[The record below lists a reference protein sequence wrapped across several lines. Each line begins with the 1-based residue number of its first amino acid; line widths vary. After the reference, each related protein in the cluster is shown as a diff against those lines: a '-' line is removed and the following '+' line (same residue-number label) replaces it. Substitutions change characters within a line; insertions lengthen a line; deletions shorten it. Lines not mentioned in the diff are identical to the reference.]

1 MLTILTLKMLLM
13 IVYLAHWDW
22 ILTQS
27 RKDIVSNINDSKFM
41 AICPIDENKIE
52 LENYYH
58 KVVDWKL
65 NRNKI
70 FDISGSKRLRK
81 ITKSLNY
88 DDIVHVYTL
97 KSGLLFAFANLFRNN
112 KTKNI
117 LTITGLGYLF
127 SNNFKAK
134 ILKKLLSFFITHL
147 INKNFDFLM
156 YQNNVDQKIFNNYS
170 KYNGESYIIPTSG
183 ISVKEFKIKKEYR
196 NSNLKIIM
204 ATRLINDKGI
214 FEYLELA
221 NLMKDSDF
229 EFYLAGD
236 LDNGNPDSLSESQL
250 NEIKNSNFINYL
262 GHIDIKKELQNFDIN
277 IVMSKYEGSSRILLE
292 SLYVGLICLS
302 NNIPGTSEVSSKFRN
317 SFFIDENN
325 IEEFRRNL
333 DEIINHDAF
342 SDSRQNILFGEDAK
356 YNRELIDEN
365 YTSVKIAA
373 AYNKIY
379 RYLRKEIESYKSEFI

>member
-27 RKDIVSNINDSKFM
+27 RKDIISNIKDSKFK
-41 AICPIDENKIE
+41 AICPIDENQIV
-52 LENYYH
+52 LENYYEEII
-58 KVVDWKL
+58 DWKV

-70 FDISGSKRLRK
+70 LDFSGIRNLRK
-81 ITKSLNY
+81 IVESLNS
-88 DDIVHVYTL
+88 DDIVHVFTL
-97 KSGLLFAFANLFRNN
+97 KSGLLLAFANLFRKN

-134 ILKKLLSFFITHL
+134 ILRVILSFLIENL
-147 INKNFDFLM
+147 INKNFHFLM
-156 YQNNVDQKIFNNYS
+156 YQNGQDQKTFNDYS
-170 KYNGESYIIPTSG
+170 KYRGESYIIPTSG
-183 ISVKEFKIKKEYR
+183 ITVKEIEIKKEYK

-204 ATRLINDKGI
+204 ATRLIKDKGV

-221 NLMKDSDF
+221 RSMKDSNF

-236 LDNGNPDSLSESQL
+236 LDKGNPDSLSEADL
-250 NEIKNSNFINYL
+250 DKIKKDNFVDYL
-262 GHIDIKKELQNFDIN
+262 GHIDINKELHNYDIN

-292 SLYVGLICLS
+292 SLYIGLICLS
-302 NNIPGTSEVSSKFRN
+302 NNIPGTTELSSKFRN
-317 SFFIDENN
+317 TFFIEDNN
-325 IEEFRRNL
+325 IQEFERNL
-333 DEIINHDAF
+333 NEIIKSNL
-342 SDSRQNILFGEDAK
+342 IFGDFAK
-356 YNRELIDEN
+356 HNRELIIEN

-379 RYLRKEIESYKSEFI
+379 QYLRKEIESFKSEFN

>member
-41 AICPIDENKIE
+41 AICPIDRNEIE
-52 LENYYH
+52 LENYY
-58 KVVDWKL
+58 KEAIDWKL

-70 FDISGSKRLRK
+70 FDFWGIKNLRNIIK
-81 ITKSLNY
+81 DLNS
-88 DDIVHVYTL
+88 DDIVHVFTL

-127 SNNFKAK
+127 SDNFKAK
-134 ILKKLLSFFITHL
+134 ILKILLGFFIKRL
-147 INKNFDFLM
+147 VNKNFDFLM
-156 YQNNVDQKIFNNYS
+156 YQNGEDQKTFNNYS
-170 KYNGESYIIPTSG
+170 KYNGESFIIPTSG
-183 ISVKEFKIKKEYR
+183 ITVKELELKKEYR
-196 NSNLKIIM
+196 NSNLKVIM

-325 IEEFRRNL
+325 IEEFRRSL

-342 SDSRQNILFGEDAK
+342 SDNTQNILFGEDAK

-365 YTSVKIAA
+365 YTSAKIAA

>member
-27 RKDIVSNINDSKFM
+27 RKDIISNIKDSKFK
-41 AICPIDENKIE
+41 AICPIDENQIV
-52 LENYYH
+52 LENYYEEII
-58 KVVDWKL
+58 DWKV

-70 FDISGSKRLRK
+70 LDFSGIRNLRK
-81 ITKSLNY
+81 IVESLNS
-88 DDIVHVYTL
+88 DDIVHVFTL
-97 KSGLLFAFANLFRNN
+97 KSGLLFAFANLFRKN

-134 ILKKLLSFFITHL
+134 ILKVILSFLIENL
-147 INKNFDFLM
+147 INKNFHFLM
-156 YQNNVDQKIFNNYS
+156 YQNGQDQKTFNDYS
-170 KYNGESYIIPTSG
+170 KYRGESYIIPTSG
-183 ISVKEFKIKKEYR
+183 ITVKEIEIKKEYK

-204 ATRLINDKGI
+204 ATRLIKDKGV

-221 NLMKDSDF
+221 RSMKDSNF

-236 LDNGNPDSLSESQL
+236 LDKGNPDSLSKADL
-250 NEIKNSNFINYL
+250 DKIKKDNFVDYL
-262 GHIDIKKELQNFDIN
+262 GHIDINKELQNYDIN

-292 SLYVGLICLS
+292 SLYIGLICLS
-302 NNIPGTSEVSSKFRN
+302 NNIPGTTELSSKFRN
-317 SFFIDENN
+317 TFFIEDNN
-325 IEEFRRNL
+325 IQEFERKLN
-333 DEIINHDAF
+333 EIIKSNLIF
-342 SDSRQNILFGEDAK
+342 EDFAK
-356 YNRELIDEN
+356 YNRELIIEN

-379 RYLRKEIESYKSEFI
+379 QYLRKEIESYKSEFN

>member
-27 RKDIVSNINDSKFM
+27 RKDIISNIKDSKFK
-41 AICPIDENKIE
+41 AICPIDENQIV
-52 LENYYH
+52 LENYYEEII
-58 KVVDWKL
+58 DWKV

-70 FDISGSKRLRK
+70 LDFSGIRNLRK
-81 ITKSLNY
+81 IVESLNS
-88 DDIVHVYTL
+88 DDIVHVFTL
-97 KSGLLFAFANLFRNN
+97 KSGLLLAFANLFRKN

-134 ILKKLLSFFITHL
+134 ILKVILSFLIENL
-147 INKNFDFLM
+147 INKNFHFLM
-156 YQNNVDQKIFNNYS
+156 YQNGQDQKTFNDYS
-170 KYNGESYIIPTSG
+170 KYRGESYIIPTSG
-183 ISVKEFKIKKEYR
+183 ITVKEIEIKKEYK

-204 ATRLINDKGI
+204 ATRLIKDKGV

-221 NLMKDSDF
+221 RSMKDSNF

-236 LDNGNPDSLSESQL
+236 LDKGNPDSLSEADL
-250 NEIKNSNFINYL
+250 DKIKKDNFVNYL
-262 GHIDIKKELQNFDIN
+262 GHIDINKELHNYDIN

-292 SLYVGLICLS
+292 SLYIGLICLS
-302 NNIPGTSEVSSKFRN
+302 NNIPGTTELSSKFRN
-317 SFFIDENN
+317 TFFIEDNN
-325 IEEFRRNL
+325 IQEFERNL
-333 DEIINHDAF
+333 NEIIKSNLIF
-342 SDSRQNILFGEDAK
+342 EDFAK
-356 YNRELIDEN
+356 YNRELIIEN

-379 RYLRKEIESYKSEFI
+379 QYLRKEIESYKSEFN

>member
-70 FDISGSKRLRK
+70 FDISGIKRLRK

-134 ILKKLLSFFITHL
+134 ILKILLRFFITPL

-156 YQNNVDQKIFNNYS
+156 YQNTVDQKTFNNYS

-325 IEEFRRNL
+325 IEEFRRSL

-342 SDSRQNILFGEDAK
+342 SDNTQNILFGEDAK

>member
-41 AICPIDENKIE
+41 AICPIGRNEIE
-52 LENYYH
+52 LKNYY
-58 KVVDWKL
+58 KEAIDWKL

-70 FDISGSKRLRK
+70 FDFWGIKNLRNIIK
-81 ITKSLNY
+81 DLNS
-88 DDIVHVYTL
+88 DDIVHVFTL

-127 SNNFKAK
+127 SDNFKAK
-134 ILKKLLSFFITHL
+134 ILKILLGFFIKRL
-147 INKNFDFLM
+147 VNKNFDFLM
-156 YQNNVDQKIFNNYS
+156 YQNGEDQKTFNNYS
-170 KYNGESYIIPTSG
+170 KYNGESFIIPTSG
-183 ISVKEFKIKKEYR
+183 ITVKELELKKEYR
-196 NSNLKIIM
+196 NSNLKVIM

-325 IEEFRRNL
+325 IEEFRRSL

-342 SDSRQNILFGEDAK
+342 SDNTQNILFGEDAK

>member
-27 RKDIVSNINDSKFM
+27 RKDIISNIKDSKFK
-41 AICPIDENKIE
+41 AICPIDENQIV
-52 LENYYH
+52 LENYYEEII
-58 KVVDWKL
+58 DWKV

-70 FDISGSKRLRK
+70 LDFSGIRNLRK
-81 ITKSLNY
+81 IVESLNS
-88 DDIVHVYTL
+88 DDIVHVFTL
-97 KSGLLFAFANLFRNN
+97 KSGLLFAFANLFRKN

-134 ILKKLLSFFITHL
+134 ILRVILSFLIENL
-147 INKNFDFLM
+147 INKNFHFLM
-156 YQNNVDQKIFNNYS
+156 YQNGQDQKTFNDYS
-170 KYNGESYIIPTSG
+170 KYRGESYIIPTSG
-183 ISVKEFKIKKEYR
+183 ITVKEIEIKKEYK

-204 ATRLINDKGI
+204 ATRLIKDKGV

-221 NLMKDSDF
+221 RSMKDSNF

-236 LDNGNPDSLSESQL
+236 LDKGNPDSLSEVDL
-250 NEIKNSNFINYL
+250 DKIKKDNFVDYL
-262 GHIDIKKELQNFDIN
+262 GHIDINKELHNYDIN

-292 SLYVGLICLS
+292 SLYIGLICLS
-302 NNIPGTSEVSSKFRN
+302 NNIPGTTELSSKFRN
-317 SFFIDENN
+317 TFFIEDNN
-325 IEEFRRNL
+325 IQEFERNL
-333 DEIINHDAF
+333 NEIIKSNL
-342 SDSRQNILFGEDAK
+342 IFGDFAK
-356 YNRELIDEN
+356 HNRELIIEN

-379 RYLRKEIESYKSEFI
+379 QYLRKEIESYKSEFN

>member
-1 MLTILTLKMLLM
+1 
-13 IVYLAHWDW
+13 
-22 ILTQS
+22 
-27 RKDIVSNINDSKFM
+27 
-41 AICPIDENKIE
+41 
-52 LENYYH
+52 
-58 KVVDWKL
+58 
-65 NRNKI
+65 
-70 FDISGSKRLRK
+70 
-81 ITKSLNY
+81 
-88 DDIVHVYTL
+88 
-97 KSGLLFAFANLFRNN
+97 
-112 KTKNI
+112 
-117 LTITGLGYLF
+117 
-127 SNNFKAK
+127 
-134 ILKKLLSFFITHL
+134 
-147 INKNFDFLM
+147 M
-156 YQNNVDQKIFNNYS
+156 YQNGEDQKTFNNYS
-170 KYNGESYIIPTSG
+170 KYNGESFIIPTSG
-183 ISVKEFKIKKEYR
+183 ITVKELELKKEYR
-196 NSNLKIIM
+196 NSNLKVIM

-250 NEIKNSNFINYL
+250 NVIKNSNFINYL
-262 GHIDIKKELQNFDIN
+262 GHIDVKKELHNFDIN

-292 SLYVGLICLS
+292 SLYIGLICLS
-302 NNIPGTSEVSSKFRN
+302 NNIPGTSELSSKFRN

-342 SDSRQNILFGEDAK
+342 SDNTQNILFGEDAK

>member
-1 MLTILTLKMLLM
+1 M

-58 KVVDWKL
+58 KAVDWNL

-70 FDISGSKRLRK
+70 FDISGIRSLRK

-134 ILKKLLSFFITHL
+134 ILKILLSFFITHL

-156 YQNNVDQKIFNNYS
+156 YQNNIDQKTFNNYS

-183 ISVKEFKIKKEYR
+183 ISVQEFKIKKEYR

-325 IEEFRRNL
+325 IEEFRRSL

-342 SDSRQNILFGEDAK
+342 SDNTQNILFGEDAK

>member
-1 MLTILTLKMLLM
+1 MLTNLTLKMLLM

-27 RKDIVSNINDSKFM
+27 RKDIISNIKDSKFK
-41 AICPIDENKIE
+41 AICPIDENQIV
-52 LENYYH
+52 LENYYEEII
-58 KVVDWKL
+58 DWKI

-70 FDISGSKRLRK
+70 LDFSGIRNLRK
-81 ITKSLNY
+81 IVESLNS
-88 DDIVHVYTL
+88 DDIVHVFTL
-97 KSGLLFAFANLFRNN
+97 KSGLLLAFANLFRKN

-134 ILKKLLSFFITHL
+134 ILKVILSFLIENL
-147 INKNFDFLM
+147 INKNFHFLM
-156 YQNNVDQKIFNNYS
+156 YQNGQDQKTFNDYS
-170 KYNGESYIIPTSG
+170 KYRGESYIIPTSG
-183 ISVKEFKIKKEYR
+183 ITVKEIEIKKEYK

-204 ATRLINDKGI
+204 ATRLIKDKGV

-221 NLMKDSDF
+221 RSMKDSNF

-236 LDNGNPDSLSESQL
+236 LDKGNPDSLSEADL
-250 NEIKNSNFINYL
+250 DKIKKDNFVDYL
-262 GHIDIKKELQNFDIN
+262 GHIDINKELHNYDIN

-292 SLYVGLICLS
+292 SLYIGLICLS
-302 NNIPGTSEVSSKFRN
+302 NNIPGTTELSSKFRN
-317 SFFIDENN
+317 TFFIEDNN
-325 IEEFRRNL
+325 IQEFERNL
-333 DEIINHDAF
+333 NEIIKSNLIF
-342 SDSRQNILFGEDAK
+342 EDFAK
-356 YNRELIDEN
+356 YNRELIIEN

-379 RYLRKEIESYKSEFI
+379 QYLRKEIGSYKSEFK

>member
-1 MLTILTLKMLLM
+1 M

-27 RKDIVSNINDSKFM
+27 RKDIISNIKDSKFK
-41 AICPIDENKIE
+41 AICPIDENQIV
-52 LENYYH
+52 LENYYEEII
-58 KVVDWKL
+58 DWKI

-70 FDISGSKRLRK
+70 LDFSGIRNLRK
-81 ITKSLNY
+81 IVESLNS
-88 DDIVHVYTL
+88 DDIVHVFTL
-97 KSGLLFAFANLFRNN
+97 KSGLLLAFANLFRKN

-134 ILKKLLSFFITHL
+134 ILKVILSFLIENL
-147 INKNFDFLM
+147 INKNFHFLM
-156 YQNNVDQKIFNNYS
+156 YQNGQDQKTFNDYS
-170 KYNGESYIIPTSG
+170 KYRGESYIIPTSG
-183 ISVKEFKIKKEYR
+183 ITVKEIEIKKEYK

-204 ATRLINDKGI
+204 ATRLIKDKGV

-221 NLMKDSDF
+221 RSMKDSNF

-236 LDNGNPDSLSESQL
+236 LDKGNPDSLSEADL
-250 NEIKNSNFINYL
+250 DKIKKDNFVDYL
-262 GHIDIKKELQNFDIN
+262 GHIDINKELHNYDIN

-292 SLYVGLICLS
+292 SLYIGLICLS
-302 NNIPGTSEVSSKFRN
+302 NNIPGTTELSSKFRN
-317 SFFIDENN
+317 TFFIEDNN
-325 IEEFRRNL
+325 IQEFERNL
-333 DEIINHDAF
+333 NEIIKSNLIF
-342 SDSRQNILFGEDAK
+342 EDFAK
-356 YNRELIDEN
+356 YNRELIIEN

-379 RYLRKEIESYKSEFI
+379 QYLRKEIESYKSEFN

>member
-1 MLTILTLKMLLM
+1 M

-41 AICPIDENKIE
+41 AICPIDKNKIE

-58 KVVDWKL
+58 KAVDWNL
-65 NRNKI
+65 NRNKL
-70 FDISGSKRLRK
+70 FDISGIRNLRK

-127 SNNFKAK
+127 SDNFKAK
-134 ILKKLLSFFITHL
+134 ILKILLGFFIKRL
-147 INKNFDFLM
+147 VNKNFDFLM
-156 YQNNVDQKIFNNYS
+156 YQNGEDQKTFNNYS
-170 KYNGESYIIPTSG
+170 KYNGESFIIPTSG
-183 ISVKEFKIKKEYR
+183 ITVKELELKKEYR
-196 NSNLKIIM
+196 NSNLKVIM

-325 IEEFRRNL
+325 IEEFRRSL

-342 SDSRQNILFGEDAK
+342 SDNTQNILFGEDAK

>member
-27 RKDIVSNINDSKFM
+27 RKDIISNIKDSKFK
-41 AICPIDENKIE
+41 AICPIDENQIV
-52 LENYYH
+52 LENYYEEII
-58 KVVDWKL
+58 DWKV

-70 FDISGSKRLRK
+70 LDFSGIRNLRK
-81 ITKSLNY
+81 ILESLNS
-88 DDIVHVYTL
+88 DDIVHVFTL
-97 KSGLLFAFANLFRNN
+97 KSGLLLAFANLFRKN

-134 ILKKLLSFFITHL
+134 ILKVILSFLIENL
-147 INKNFDFLM
+147 INKNFHFLM
-156 YQNNVDQKIFNNYS
+156 YQNGQDQKTFNDYS
-170 KYNGESYIIPTSG
+170 KYRGESYIIPTSG
-183 ISVKEFKIKKEYR
+183 ITVKEIEIKKEYK

-204 ATRLINDKGI
+204 ATRLIKDKGV

-221 NLMKDSDF
+221 RSMKDSNF

-236 LDNGNPDSLSESQL
+236 LDKGNPDSLSEADL
-250 NEIKNSNFINYL
+250 DKIKKDNFVDYL
-262 GHIDIKKELQNFDIN
+262 GHIDINKELHNYDIN

-292 SLYVGLICLS
+292 SLYIGLICLS
-302 NNIPGTSEVSSKFRN
+302 NNIPGTTELSSKFRN
-317 SFFIDENN
+317 TFFIEDNN
-325 IEEFRRNL
+325 IQEFERNL
-333 DEIINHDAF
+333 NEIIKSNLIF
-342 SDSRQNILFGEDAK
+342 EDFAK
-356 YNRELIDEN
+356 YNRELIIEN

-379 RYLRKEIESYKSEFI
+379 QYLRKEIESYKSEFN